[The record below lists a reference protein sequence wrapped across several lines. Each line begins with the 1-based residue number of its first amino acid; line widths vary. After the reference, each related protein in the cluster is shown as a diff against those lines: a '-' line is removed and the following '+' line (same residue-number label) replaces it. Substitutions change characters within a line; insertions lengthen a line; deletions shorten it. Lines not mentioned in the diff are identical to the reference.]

1 MNNRYGW
8 QLYHWHIEISAK
20 CTLKCPRC
28 PRTELPATSWT
39 NDEFTLEEFSQAFTP
54 QFIKE
59 NVKRFT
65 FCGDIGD
72 PIYCKDFL
80 LICKYI
86 KNILP
91 TCHIFI
97 ITNGSYKKKT
107 WWEELATILNEYDT
121 VNFSVDGYNQESNN
135 MYRVNSNWE
144 SIMLGMEVMGHLS
157 KAHVVWAAIY
167 FKFNQ
172 SYQNKIK
179 DIATFNGCDSVQWTK
194 STKFASKYDTYGPY
208 DHLEPDEQYIS
219 KTNRYERSVVQITDR
234 VQPIDDYMQTNIT
247 KYNETKPQGNI
258 LPLCLVGNRGM
269 YLSADGTLHPCSW
282 TSFPYIAMSDGE
294 KTINYKDSFFAM
306 YREQLSVKSSSIED
320 VLNHDL
326 WEKLFSSWKN
336 SPWVECSLKCKKDYV
351 DYDYAVGYETN

>member
-1 MNNRYGW
+1 MKNNYDW

-39 NDEFTLEEFSQAFTP
+39 NKEWTLNEFKQAFTP
-54 QFIKE
+54 DFINQ

-72 PIYCKDFL
+72 PIYCKD
-80 LICKYI
+80 LIPICQYI
-86 KNILP
+86 KEHKP

-97 ITNGSYKKKT
+97 ITNGSYKKVE
-107 WWEELATILNEYDT
+107 WWEKLAYTLNEYDT
-121 VNFSVDGYNQESNN
+121 VNFSVDGFDDESNN
-135 MYRVNSNWE
+135 KYRINSDWD
-144 SIMLGMEVMGHLS
+144 SIMIGMNTMGHLS
-157 KAHVVWAAIY
+157 KAFVVWAAIY

-172 SYQNKIK
+172 NYIDYMTKLAK
-179 DIATFNGCDSVQWTK
+179 DAGCDSIQWTK
-194 STKFASKYDTYGPY
+194 STKFASKYDAYGPK
-208 DHLEPDEQYIS
+208 DSLEPDEQYIS
-219 KTNRYERSVVQITDR
+219 KTNRYERHTDTLTDR
-234 VQPIDDYMQTNIT
+234 IQPIDDYMNSNESLFQTT
-247 KYNETKPQGNI
+247 SPRGNI
-258 LPLCLVGNRGM
+258 LPLCLIGNRGM

-282 TSFPYIAMSDGE
+282 TSFPYIEMSDGN

-306 YREQLSVKSSSIED
+306 YREQLSVKTNTLEN

-326 WEKLFSSWKN
+326 WEKLFSSWEN

-351 DYDYAVGYETN
+351 DYNYAVGYETN